1 MKTSVITLLSFTVL
15 MFAISCTPKAGSDN
29 IRIVDADLSGK
40 EIREISLDDLNGLPL
55 EFSEKSIIGNI
66 KGMVQ
71 TEYGYIIVSY
81 ASNTCRI
88 MHFGNDGKYL
98 RDIGHQG
105 RGPGEYLDITSIF
118 MSRDTLNVASFQGKK
133 LLRYIISQDGY
144 TAISDIVTGDLKYG
158 FIAVFATPDIP
169 DRYIVRHIWNGTPG
183 WTTPLYGIYDR
194 DWNIVDTSDVKYPAG
209 GYNTRFP
216 FSCVDG
222 NVYLAFIG
230 SDTVFKADGEHIVP
244 GIVYDFGKSDFPTEI
259 KYDLVKRLE
268 YFQEH
273 PDDNTHLFHN
283 STLVTADK
291 IHACMNTAGE
301 TLLMVNDLSS
311 GESTFYRILDGNGEP
326 AYLHYLFNAPD
337 GTVRGIFMTDD
348 GENPSVFDLSSL

>member
-118 MSRDTLNVASFQGKK
+118 MSGDTLNVASFQGKK

-169 DRYIVRHIWNGTPG
+169 DKYIVRHIWNGTPG

-244 GIVYDFGKSDFPTEI
+244 GIVYDFGKSDFPAEI

-301 TLLMVNDLSS
+301 TLLMVNDLSN
-311 GESTFYRILDGNGEP
+311 GESTFYRILDGDGEP
-326 AYLHYLFNAPD
+326 AYIYYLFNAPD
-337 GTVRGIFMTDD
+337 GTARGIFMAND
-348 GENPSVFDLSSL
+348 GENPSIYDLTSL